1 MDAAT
6 WDERYAGTD
15 LVWSAGPNAFV
26 AEQLADHPR
35 GRALDLAAGEGRNAI
50 WLAEQGFE
58 VEALDFSEVAAAKGR
73 ELASH
78 RGVEVTFTVADVTEP
93 FTVAPADVVLVAY
106 LHLPREVERDV
117 LHRAAALVAP
127 GGTFLLVAH
136 ARSNLTDGVGGPPD
150 PAVLPTPQDILDA
163 LAGTG
168 LEVVEAG
175 EVTREVEVDGAP
187 RAAIDVLVRATRPA

>member
-26 AEQLADHPR
+26 AEHLADHPR

-73 ELASH
+73 ELAAH
-78 RGVEVTFTVADVTEP
+78 RGVTVTFTVADVTEP

-106 LHLPREVERDV
+106 LHLPREVELDV

-150 PAVLPTPQDILDA
+150 PSVLPTPQDILAA
-163 LAGTG
+163 LDGTG

-175 EVTREVEVDGAP
+175 EVTREVEVDGE
-187 RAAIDVLVRATRPA
+187 RRHAIDVLVRATRPS

>member
-1 MDAAT
+1 MDAAS
-6 WDERYAGTD
+6 WDERYAGAD
-15 LVWSAGPNAFV
+15 LVWSAGPNVFV

-35 GRALDLAAGEGRNAI
+35 GRALDVAAGEGRNAI

-73 ELASH
+73 QLAAH
-78 RGVEVTFTVADVTEP
+78 RGVTVTFTVADVTEP
-93 FTVAPADVVLVAY
+93 LTVAPADVVLVAY
-106 LHLPREVERDV
+106 LQLPRDVERDV
-117 LHRAAALVAP
+117 LRRVAALVAP

-136 ARSNLTDGVGGPPD
+136 ARRNLTDGVGGPPD
-150 PAVLPTPQDILDA
+150 PSVLPTPEEVTAA

-175 EVTREVEVDGAP
+175 EVTREVEVDGVS
-187 RAAIDVLVRATRPA
+187 RTAIDVLVRAVRP

>member
-58 VEALDFSEVAAAKGR
+58 VEALDFSEVAAIKGR
-73 ELASH
+73 ELAAH
-78 RGVEVTFTVADVTEP
+78 RGVPVTFTVADVTEP
-93 FTVAPADVVLVAY
+93 FTVAPADLVLVAY

-136 ARSNLTDGVGGPPD
+136 ARRNLTEGVGGPPD
-150 PAVLPTPQDILDA
+150 ASVLPTTREVLDA

-168 LEVVEAG
+168 LEVGEAG

-187 RAAIDVLVRATRPA
+187 RTAIDLLVRATRAR